1 MDMVSKAEE
10 AIAKVEALGPEA
22 GRIFTDFDAVRIRA
36 DAKALDER
44 KAAGEDLP
52 LYGKLV
58 SIKDLFDEKGKVTS
72 AGSRLLKTAAPATA
86 DAPVIRRL
94 KEAGALLVGR
104 TSMSEFA
111 YSGVGLNPHYGTP
124 GCIFDKTRIPGGS
137 SSGAALTVAHGICDM
152 GLGTDTGGSVRI
164 PSAVNGLY
172 GFKPSQSV
180 IPREG
185 IHPLSDLFDSVGP
198 LCATLDDALTFTDVL
213 AGGLQAEDAPERPLR
228 LALPTGAFTDGIDGF
243 TQIHFARSCDAMRA
257 AGHELVEQD
266 FAFLPASSGISR
278 IVIAWEALTLYGERL
293 NELEEVGDPRVLKRI
308 RFAETLS
315 AGQVDAAKAERAEA
329 VERFAEIMS
338 GFDALVA
345 PTLAIQPPT
354 IAEAEED
361 FDRVNMMMLRNC
373 SYINLADGCAMA
385 MPVKGDG
392 TMPGSLM
399 VAGPAGADARI
410 LGLSRAILAALPS
423 A

>member
-1 MDMVSKAEE
+1 MDMLSKAEE
-10 AIAKVEALGPEA
+10 AVAKVEALGPEA
-22 GRIFTDFDAVRIRA
+22 GRIFTDFDAERIRA
-36 DAKALDER
+36 DARALDER

-72 AGSRLLKTAAPATA
+72 AGSRLLKDAEPATA
-86 DAPVIRRL
+86 DAPVVERL
-94 KEAGALLVGR
+94 REAGALLFGR

-172 GFKPSQSV
+172 GFKPSQSA
-180 IPREG
+180 ISREG
-185 IHPLSDLFDSVGP
+185 VHPLSDLFDSVGP
-198 LCATLDDALTFTDVL
+198 LCATLDDALAFTDIL
-213 AGGLQAEDAPERPLR
+213 AGGLKAEDAPERPLR

-243 TQIHFARSCDAMRA
+243 TGEHFARSCDALRA

-278 IVIAWEALTLYGERL
+278 VVIAWEALALYGERL
-293 NELEEVGDPRVLKRI
+293 DELEEVGDPRVLKRI
-308 RFAETLS
+308 RFAETL
-315 AGQVDAAKAERAEA
+315 GVKEVEAAKAERAEA
-329 VERFAEIMS
+329 VEKFAAIVS
-338 GFDALVA
+338 DFDALVA
-345 PTLAIQPPT
+345 PTLAIRPPT
-354 IAEAEED
+354 IAQAEED

-385 MPVKGDG
+385 LPVKGDG
-392 TMPGSLM
+392 ALPGSLM
-399 VAGPAGADARI
+399 VAGPSGSDARI
-410 LGLSRAILAALPS
+410 LGLSRTIAA
-423 A
+423 AVAT